1 MSANRQHPKT
11 LARELALQFLYQSE
25 IEKIFYFSEPHFVE
39 FCRIM
44 VVSGEMKKFVREI
57 VSQVFLKKADID
69 ATIETSARNWRLE
82 RMAATDR
89 AVLRVAVSELV
100 FGREPYKVII
110 NEAVDLAKKYGTEHS
125 GGFVNGLLDSI
136 AKDRV
141 ASA

>member
-1 MSANRQHPKT
+1 MKPGRQHPKT
-11 LARELALQFLYQSE
+11 LARELTLQFLYQSE
-25 IEKIFYFSEPHFVE
+25 LEKIFYFSEPHFAD

-44 VVSGEMKKFVREI
+44 VVSGETKKFVREI
-57 VSQVFLKKADID
+57 ASLVFLKKPEID
-69 ATIETSARNWRLE
+69 ATIEASARNWRLD

-89 AVLRVAVSELV
+89 AVLRVAVSELI

-136 AKDRV
+136 AKERA